1 MKMTV
6 IVKAMTQQKKWS
18 AGKDEV
24 ASSLIG
30 KWVSLLGKKQIA
42 LMKIKIGTI
51 VS

>member
-1 MKMTV
+1 MKKTV
-6 IVKAMTQQKKWS
+6 IVLAGAQKEKWS

-42 LMKIKIGTI
+42 LMKIKIGII

>member
-1 MKMTV
+1 MKKIV
-6 IVKAMTQQKKWS
+6 IVMAFKQNWC